1 MPNGKG
7 VEPTARTG
15 RKQLLLRMSPQVHE
29 ALTKWAADEM
39 RSVNGQVELV
49 LRDALRQA
57 GRLPTDVPEP
67 RGPGR
72 PSTPSV

>member
-1 MPNGKG
+1 MPNKKG
-7 VEPTARTG
+7 VEPMARAG

-57 GRLPTDVPEP
+57 GRLPTGVPEP

-72 PSTPSV
+72 PSTPSG